1 MNAIFKTIMFAFSI
15 LSPVLFYFL
24 IRTYIKKANLKNI
37 SVVLPIFLYII
48 SSIFFYL
55 GTASDFIISIQS
67 FLIFFCLI
75 YSPSLIISFIYFNSF
90 KNRNRVKEID
100 KKSIQDLS

>member
-1 MNAIFKTIMFAFSI
+1 MNTTFKTIMFAFTI

-24 IRTYIKKANLKNI
+24 IKTYIKKVNLKNTNI
-37 SVVLPIFLYII
+37 VFPIFLYIV

-55 GTASDFIISIQS
+55 TIANDFIISIQS

-75 YSPSLIISFIYFNSF
+75 YSPSLVITFIYLNSY
-90 KNRNRVKEID
+90 KNRNRVKEIE
-100 KKSIQDLS
+100 KMSIQDLG

>member
-1 MNAIFKTIMFAFSI
+1 MNTIFKTIMFAFAI

-24 IRTYIKKANLKNI
+24 IRTYIKKVNLKNSSI
-37 SVVLPIFLYII
+37 ILPMFLYIV

-67 FLIFFCLI
+67 FLILFCLI
-75 YSPSLIISFIYFNSF
+75 YLPSLVITFNYLNSY

-100 KKSIQDLS
+100 KMSIQDLG